1 MALLEGKVGL
11 VTGAA
16 SGIGRAVAETYAREG
31 ASVLV
36 SDVDEPG
43 GAETVDLI
51 RSAGGD
57 AVFEV
62 ADVSDPAAGERLVAR
77 AVERFGALHL
87 ACNNAGIGG
96 AQAPTA
102 EYPVED
108 WRRILEINLSGAFY
122 GMRAQIPAMLEAGG
136 GAIVNMA
143 SILGQVGF
151 ANSSGYVA
159 AKHGLVGLTKN
170 AAMEYAAQG
179 VRVNAVG
186 PGFIDTPLLAP
197 LKADRAVYDLLV
209 SLHPIGRL
217 GTSQEVADLVVFLS
231 SDKAS
236 FITGAYMPVDGGYL
250 TR

>member
-1 MALLEGKVGL
+1 MARLENKVAL

-16 SGIGRAVAETYAREG
+16 SGIGRAVAEAYAREG
-31 ASVLV
+31 ARVLV
-36 SDVDEPG
+36 SDLDERG
-43 GAETVDLI
+43 GRETVERIGAL
-51 RSAGGD
+51 GGTGL
-57 AVFEV
+57 FEP
-62 ADVSDPAAGERLVAR
+62 ADVSDPQANARLVAR
-77 AVERFGALHL
+77 AEEAFGALHV

-108 WRRILEINLSGAFY
+108 WQRIIAVNLSGAFY
-122 GMRAQIPAMLEAGG
+122 GMRAQIPAMLRAGG

-151 ANSSGYVA
+151 ANASGYVA

-170 AAMEYAAQG
+170 AAMEYSAQG

-186 PGFIDTPLLAP
+186 PGFIDTPMLSG
-197 LKADRAVYDLLV
+197 LKEQPGAVEMLV
-209 SLHPIGRL
+209 ALHPIGRL
-217 GTSQEVADLVVFLS
+217 GRADEVANLVVFLS
-231 SDKAS
+231 SDEAS
-236 FITGAYMPVDGGYL
+236 FVTGAYMPVDGGYL

>member
-11 VTGAA
+11 VTGAS
-16 SGIGRAVAETYAREG
+16 SGIGRAVAETFAREG
-31 ASVLV
+31 ARVLV
-36 SDVDEPG
+36 SDVDERG
-43 GAETVDLI
+43 GAETVERI
-51 RSAGGD
+51 RAAGGE
-57 AVFEV
+57 AQFE
-62 ADVSDPAAGERLVAR
+62 AGDVSDPAVGERLVAR
-77 AVERFGALHL
+77 AVERYGALHL

-186 PGFIDTPLLAP
+186 PGFIETPLLAP
-197 LKADRAVYDLLV
+197 LKEDPAVYGLLV

-217 GTSQEVADLVVFLS
+217 GTSQEVADLVAFLS

>member
-1 MALLEGKVGL
+1 MALLEGKVAL

-16 SGIGRAVAETYAREG
+16 SGIGRAVAATYAIEG
-31 ASVLV
+31 ARVLV
-36 SDVDEPG
+36 SDLDEHG
-43 GAETVDLI
+43 GVQTVEQI
-51 RSAGGD
+51 TAAGGE
-57 AVFEV
+57 AFFEQ
-62 ADVSDPAAGERLVAR
+62 ADVADPAANARLVER
-77 AVERFGALHL
+77 AVERYGALHI

-102 EYPVED
+102 DYPVED
-108 WRRILEINLSGAFY
+108 WQRILGINLSGAFY

-143 SILGQVGF
+143 SILAQVGF

-159 AKHGLVGLTKN
+159 AKHGLVGLTKT
-170 AAMEYAAQG
+170 AAMEYAAAG

-186 PGFIDTPLLAP
+186 PGFIETPLLAP
-197 LKADRAVYDLLV
+197 LKEDRAVYDMLV

-217 GTSQEVADLVVFLS
+217 GTPQEVADLVAFLS

>member
-11 VTGAA
+11 VTGAS

-31 ASVLV
+31 ARVLV
-36 SDVDEPG
+36 SDVDERG
-43 GAETVDLI
+43 GAETVERI
-51 RSAGGD
+51 RAAGGD
-57 AVFEV
+57 AFFEV
-62 ADVSDPAAGERLVAR
+62 GDVADPEVGERLVAR
-77 AVERFGALHL
+77 AVERYGALHL

-102 EYPVED
+102 EYPVEA

-122 GMRAQIPAMLEAGG
+122 GMRAQIPAMLDAGG

-143 SILGQVGF
+143 SILGAVGF

-159 AKHGLVGLTKN
+159 AKHGLLGLTKN
-170 AAMEYAAQG
+170 AALEYAAQG

-186 PGFIDTPLLAP
+186 PGFIDTPLLDP
-197 LKADRAVYDLLV
+197 LKAEPAVVDLLV

-217 GTSQEVADLVVFLS
+217 GTAQEVADLVAFLS

>member
-36 SDVDEPG
+36 SDVDEAG

-57 AVFEV
+57 AFFEV

-77 AVERFGALHL
+77 ALERYGALHV

-96 AQAPTA
+96 AQALTA
-102 EYPVED
+102 DYPVEA
-108 WRRILEINLSGAFY
+108 WERILGVNLSGPFY
-122 GMRAQIPAMLEAGG
+122 GMRTQIPAMLEAGG
-136 GAIVNMA
+136 GSIVNMA
-143 SILGQVGF
+143 SILGAVGF

-159 AKHGLVGLTKN
+159 AKHGLLGLTKN
-170 AAMEYAAQG
+170 AAMEYAAQN

-186 PGFIDTPLLAP
+186 PAFIETPLLAP
-197 LKADRAVYDLLV
+197 LMEDRAVYDMLV

-217 GTSQEVADLVVFLS
+217 GRPQEVADLVAFLS

>member
-1 MALLEGKVGL
+1 MARLENKVAL

-16 SGIGRAVAETYAREG
+16 SGIGRAVAEAYAREG
-31 ASVLV
+31 ARVLV
-36 SDVDEPG
+36 SDLDERG
-43 GAETVDLI
+43 GRETVERIGAL
-51 RSAGGD
+51 GGT
-57 AVFEV
+57 AVFEP
-62 ADVSDPAAGERLVAR
+62 ADVSDPQANARLVAR
-77 AVERFGALHL
+77 AEEAFGALHV

-108 WRRILEINLSGAFY
+108 WQRIIAVNLSGAFY
-122 GMRAQIPAMLEAGG
+122 GMRAQIPAMLRAGG

-151 ANSSGYVA
+151 ANASGYVA

-170 AAMEYAAQG
+170 AAMEYSAQG

-186 PGFIDTPLLAP
+186 PGFIDTPMLSG
-197 LKADRAVYDLLV
+197 LKEQPGAVEMLV
-209 SLHPIGRL
+209 ALHPIGRL
-217 GTSQEVADLVVFLS
+217 GRADEVANLVVFLS
-231 SDKAS
+231 SDEAS
-236 FITGAYMPVDGGYL
+236 FVTGAYMPVDGGYL

>member
-1 MALLEGKVGL
+1 MTLLEGKVGL

-36 SDVDEPG
+36 SDVDERG
-43 GAETVDLI
+43 GAQTVDRI
-51 RSAGGD
+51 RAAGGD
-57 AVFEV
+57 AVFEPG
-62 ADVSDPAAGERLVAR
+62 DVSDPEVGARLVAR
-77 AVERFGALHL
+77 AVERYGALHL

-179 VRVNAVG
+179 VRVNVVG
-186 PGFIDTPLLAP
+186 PGFIETPLLAP
-197 LKADRAVYDLLV
+197 LKEDPAVYDLLV

-217 GTSQEVADLVVFLS
+217 GTAQEVADLVAFLS